1 MVSETAPVTQVGG
14 SFPLG
19 VEKRFLRVSEHFY
32 TDVTFILILR
42 FSLRSENLEEK
53 LH

>member
-1 MVSETAPVTQVGG
+1 MSKRTSVGG

-19 VEKRFLRVSEHFY
+19 VEKRLLRESEHFY

-42 FSLRSENLEEK
+42 FSLRSEDLEEK